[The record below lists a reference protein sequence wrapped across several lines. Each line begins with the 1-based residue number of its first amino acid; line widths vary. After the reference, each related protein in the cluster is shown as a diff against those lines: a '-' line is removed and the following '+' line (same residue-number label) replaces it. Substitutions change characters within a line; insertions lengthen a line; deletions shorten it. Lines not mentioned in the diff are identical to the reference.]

1 MTDDAVSDASSGY
14 FARILTTF
22 AHYSHIYPFRL
33 NMKKKLWLIHQHCTR
48 VILDERGHHY
58 WIVKELAQR
67 GYEPVVFCSNFDHYS
82 RKFVDESNPL
92 FFERTLPCGAK
103 CVFIR
108 SNAYYNSGRD
118 YARSL
123 FLFYRNLMKVAK
135 IYTTSPAPPP
145 DIILASSPSPFVVA
159 AGEKLA
165 KKFRVPCVAEIRDLW
180 PESIFAYFPQKRNK
194 WYAKFL
200 QNYERKIYERA
211 DAIIM
216 TWAGGADYIVDQG
229 WESTVDLKKVHHVAH
244 GVDIEEFD
252 QLVKERPFFDPDLAD
267 KTHFKAVYTGSVR
280 FVNNLGMCVDA
291 ARILRDRGNDHI
303 RILVWGQG
311 TELDALRNRVKE
323 LGLTNIVF
331 KGLADRKNIPS
342 ILTQSDCALLHNTST
357 VLNKYGQSQ
366 NKFYEYLAAAKPILM
381 TYCVGRSVIKKE
393 GCGIELDQQT
403 PESIANALEKLEKL
417 PREEY
422 DVMAANARR
431 VGESLDTK
439 FQMEKRIK
447 IIEDL

>member
-1 MTDDAVSDASSGY
+1 
-14 FARILTTF
+14 
-22 AHYSHIYPFRL
+22 
-33 NMKKKLWLIHQHCTR
+33 K
-48 VILDERGHHY
+48 
-58 WIVKELAQR
+58 
-67 GYEPVVFCSNFDHYS
+67 
-82 RKFVDESNPL
+82 
-92 FFERTLPCGAK
+92 GA
-103 CVFIR
+103 
-108 SNAYYNSGRD
+108 N
-118 YARSL
+118 
-123 FLFYRNLMKVAK
+123 

-311 TELDALRNRVKE
+311 TELDALRDRVKE
-323 LGLTNIVF
+323 LELTNIVF

-381 TYCVGRSVIKKE
+381 TYCVGRSVIRKE

-422 DVMAANARR
+422 DAMAANARR

>member
-1 MTDDAVSDASSGY
+1 
-14 FARILTTF
+14 
-22 AHYSHIYPFRL
+22 
-33 NMKKKLWLIHQHCTR
+33 MKKRLWLIHQQSTR

-58 WIVKELAQR
+58 WIIRELARQ
-67 GYEPVVFCSNFDHYS
+67 GYEPVVFCCNFDHYS

-92 FFERTLPCGAK
+92 WFERTLSCGAK
-103 CVFIR
+103 CVFVR
-108 SNAYYNSGRD
+108 ATPYYNSGKD
-118 YARSL
+118 YVRSL
-123 FLFYRNLMKVAK
+123 VTFRRNLVKIAK
-135 IYTTSPAPPP
+135 LYTNTLAPPP
-145 DIILASSPSPFVVA
+145 DVIVASSPSPFVVT

-165 KKFRVPCVAEIRDLW
+165 KRFGVPCVAEIRDLW

-200 QNYERKIYERA
+200 QRYERKMYERA
-211 DAIIM
+211 DAIVM
-216 TWAGGADYIVDQG
+216 TWAGGVDYIVDQG
-229 WESTVDLKKVHHVAH
+229 WDSTIDLKKVHFVAH

-252 QLVKERPFFDPDLAD
+252 RLVKERPFADPDLAD
-267 KTHFKAVYTGSVR
+267 KSHFNVVYAGSVR

-311 TELDALRNRVKE
+311 TELDSLRARVKE

-331 KGLADRKNIPS
+331 KGLAERRDVPS
-342 ILTQSDCALLHNTST
+342 ILAQSDCALLHNTST

-381 TYCVGRSVIKKE
+381 TYCVDHSVIRKE

-403 PESIANALEKLEKL
+403 PESIANALEKFEKL

-422 DVMAANARR
+422 DAMSANARR

-439 FQMEKRIK
+439 FLIKKRIK

>member
-108 SNAYYNSGRD
+108 SNAYHNSGRD

-145 DIILASSPSPFVVA
+145 I
-159 AGEKLA
+159 
-165 KKFRVPCVAEIRDLW
+165 
-180 PESIFAYFPQKRNK
+180 
-194 WYAKFL
+194 
-200 QNYERKIYERA
+200 
-211 DAIIM
+211 
-216 TWAGGADYIVDQG
+216 
-229 WESTVDLKKVHHVAH
+229 
-244 GVDIEEFD
+244 
-252 QLVKERPFFDPDLAD
+252 
-267 KTHFKAVYTGSVR
+267 
-280 FVNNLGMCVDA
+280 
-291 ARILRDRGNDHI
+291 
-303 RILVWGQG
+303 
-311 TELDALRNRVKE
+311 
-323 LGLTNIVF
+323 
-331 KGLADRKNIPS
+331 
-342 ILTQSDCALLHNTST
+342 
-357 VLNKYGQSQ
+357 
-366 NKFYEYLAAAKPILM
+366 
-381 TYCVGRSVIKKE
+381 
-393 GCGIELDQQT
+393 
-403 PESIANALEKLEKL
+403 
-417 PREEY
+417 
-422 DVMAANARR
+422 
-431 VGESLDTK
+431 
-439 FQMEKRIK
+439 
-447 IIEDL
+447 